1 MAGNEIDNQGGSGT
15 MKVKPDQS
23 ITILTIQEVASFL
36 RVHRSTVTRYAMT
49 GELKSYVL
57 GNRRLFKQED
67 VLAFFENRID
77 RAALEYVSE
86 RSNYGDSHYS
96 EA

>member
-1 MAGNEIDNQGGSGT
+1 MSVNEIDNQSGSGT
-15 MKVKPDQS
+15 MADDRNQN

-36 RVHRSTVTRYAMT
+36 RVHRSTVTRYAMA

-57 GNRRLFKQED
+57 GNRRLFKKED

-86 RSNYGDSHYS
+86 RRNYGDSHYS